1 MRLTRAE
8 SKAANRRALVEAAR
22 EVVGRDGSKAKLED
36 IAELAGL
43 TTGAIYSLFG
53 GKTDLMVAMV
63 EDYAGPVE
71 LRPAEAGEFG
81 TSLEEAV
88 AEVARRF
95 LRVSDDPE
103 AAGKMMLFETRV
115 LDLVL
120 NDAGL
125 LARLTASI
133 RSTEVDLAAL
143 FAGREHDGAALTGA
157 QALRLARALKALLSG
172 LGQGVVL
179 GAHEP
184 DESFFV
190 DTALALITPRV
201 LGPA

>member
-8 SKAANRRALVEAAR
+8 SKAANRRALIEAAR
-22 EVVGRDGSKAKLED
+22 EIVGRDGSKAKLED

-53 GKTDLMVAMV
+53 GKNDLMVAMV
-63 EDYAGPVE
+63 DDYTGPLDLAQV
-71 LRPAEAGEFG
+71 
-81 TSLEEAV
+81 
-88 AEVARRF
+88 
-95 LRVSDDPE
+95 E
-103 AAGKMMLFETRV
+103 AAGSLQEVVAEIARGFLRISSDSQAAGMLLFETRV

-120 NDAGL
+120 DDPDL

-133 RSTEVDLAAL
+133 RSTEVALAAL
-143 FAGREHDGAALTGA
+143 FSGREYGGAVVTEP
-157 QALRLARALKALLSG
+157 QALRLARALKALLAG

-179 GAHEP
+179 GAHDASE
-184 DESFFV
+184 EFFV
-190 DTALALITPRV
+190 RSAQALIAPGV

>member
-8 SKAANRRALVEAAR
+8 SKAANKRALIEAAR

-36 IAELAGL
+36 IADLAGL

-53 GKTDLMVAMV
+53 GKNDLMVAMV
-63 EDYAGPVE
+63 DDYVGPLD
-71 LRPAEAGEFG
+71 LRSAEAAEFG
-81 TSLEEAV
+81 PRLEEAV

-95 LRVSDDPE
+95 LRISADPE
-103 AAGKMMLFETRV
+103 AAGKLLFEARV

-120 NDAGL
+120 HDPEL
-125 LARLTASI
+125 LGKLNASI
-133 RSTEVDLAAL
+133 RSTEVELAAL
-143 FAGREHDGAALTGA
+143 FSGREHEGAAVTDR

-179 GAHEP
+179 GAHDASE
-184 DESFFV
+184 DFFV
-190 DTALALITPRV
+190 ETAQALIRPAV

>member
-1 MRLTRAE
+1 MRLNRAE
-8 SKAANRRALVEAAR
+8 SKAANKRALIEAAR
-22 EVVGRDGSKAKLED
+22 EVVGREGSKAKLED

-43 TTGAIYSLFG
+43 TTGAVYSLFG
-53 GKTDLMVAMV
+53 GKNDLMVALV
-63 EDYAGPVE
+63 DDYTGPLD
-71 LRPAEAGEFG
+71 LRSIGAAEPGIP
-81 TSLEEAV
+81 LEEVV

-95 LRVSDDPE
+95 LRMSADPR
-103 AAGKMMLFETRV
+103 AAGGLLFETRV

-120 NDAGL
+120 NDPDLRG
-125 LARLTASI
+125 RLNASI

-143 FAGREHDGAALTGA
+143 FTGREHDGAAVTGE

-179 GAHEP
+179 GAHEA
-184 DESFFV
+184 DEEFFV
-190 DTALALITPRV
+190 ETAQALITPKV

>member
-8 SKAANRRALVEAAR
+8 SKAANKRALIEAAR
-22 EVVGRDGSKAKLED
+22 EIVGRDGSKAKLED

-53 GKTDLMVAMV
+53 GKNDLMVAV
-63 EDYAGPVE
+63 VDDYTGPLN
-71 LRPAEAGEFG
+71 LRSAEAAEFG
-81 TSLEEAV
+81 VRLEEVV

-95 LRVSDDPE
+95 LRMSADPQ
-103 AAGKMMLFETRV
+103 AAGKLLFETRV

-120 NDAGL
+120 NDPEL
-125 LARLTASI
+125 LGKLKASI
-133 RSTEVDLAAL
+133 RSTEVELAAL
-143 FAGREHDGAALTGA
+143 FSGREHGGATVTDD

-179 GAHEP
+179 GAHDAGE
-184 DESFFV
+184 EFFV
-190 DTALALITPRV
+190 ETAQALITPRV

>member
-8 SKAANRRALVEAAR
+8 SKAANKRALIEAAR
-22 EVVGRDGSKAKLED
+22 EVVGRDGAKAKLED
-36 IAELAGL
+36 IADLAGL

-53 GKTDLMVAMV
+53 GKNELMVAMV
-63 EDYAGPVE
+63 DDYVGPLD
-71 LRPAEAGEFG
+71 LRSAEAAEFG
-81 TSLEEAV
+81 VRLEEAV

-95 LRVSDDPE
+95 LRISADPQ
-103 AAGKMMLFETRV
+103 ATGKLLFEARV

-120 NDAGL
+120 HDPEL
-125 LARLTASI
+125 LGKLNASI
-133 RSTEVDLAAL
+133 RSTEVELAAL
-143 FAGREHDGAALTGA
+143 FAGREHEGAAVTDR

-179 GAHEP
+179 GVHDASE
-184 DESFFV
+184 EFFV
-190 DTALALITPRV
+190 ETAQALIRPAV